1 MYNNSKIIYLADD
14 DQDDRFFISE
24 AIKKLNPEIRI
35 IEAENGVE
43 LLKMIREKNN
53 PPVGLVLVDM
63 NMPKMN
69 GLETVSAIR
78 NSPGFSFIPAV
89 MLSTSSDPSLISLA
103 YEAGVNS
110 FFTKP
115 SSLDGF
121 IDLALQLACYL
132 L

>member
-24 AIKKLNPEIRI
+24 AIKKFNPEITI
-35 IEAENGVE
+35 IEVENGVE
-43 LLKMIREKNN
+43 LLSMMQEENN
-53 PPVGLVLVDM
+53 PPGLVLVDM

-110 FFTKP
+110 FFIKP
-115 SSLDGF
+115 TSLEGF

>member
-24 AIKKLNPEIRI
+24 AIKKFNPEITI
-35 IEAENGVE
+35 IEVENGVE
-43 LLKMIREKNN
+43 LLSMMQEENN
-53 PPVGLVLVDM
+53 PPGLVLVDM